1 MGHKVF
7 VSYKYADN
15 KVAMLKHKYNTTD
28 RDYVDVLEVLIGSNN
43 IYKGEQNDEDLSHL
57 KEDTIWD
64 KLKDRIYD
72 SSVTVVLISKGM
84 RKSHWDKFQWIPW
97 EIRYSL
103 CEYAKDKR
111 TIHTNG
117 LIAVVLPD
125 ENNSYDWMIEAK
137 HCCVAGCNSIRTD
150 LMFNILAC
158 NMFNRYDLE
167 ERPCTA
173 GEKVYSAIDSYL
185 MILRWSDFVS
195 NIDTMNLY
203 IELAYNRVQKK
214 GEYDICTEI
223 NRR

>member
-15 KVAMLKHKYNTTD
+15 KVAMLKYKYFTTV

-84 RKSHWDKFQWIPW
+84 MTSHWDKFQWITW

-103 CEYAKDKR
+103 
-111 TIHTNG
+111 
-117 LIAVVLPD
+117 
-125 ENNSYDWMIEAK
+125 
-137 HCCVAGCNSIRTD
+137 
-150 LMFNILAC
+150 
-158 NMFNRYDLE
+158 
-167 ERPCTA
+167 
-173 GEKVYSAIDSYL
+173 
-185 MILRWSDFVS
+185 
-195 NIDTMNLY
+195 
-203 IELAYNRVQKK
+203 
-214 GEYDICTEI
+214 
-223 NRR
+223 

>member
-15 KVAMLKHKYNTTD
+15 KVAMLKHKYNTTA

-111 TIHTNG
+111 TSHTNG

-125 ENNSYDWMIEAK
+125 ENNSYD
-137 HCCVAGCNSIRTD
+137 
-150 LMFNILAC
+150 
-158 NMFNRYDLE
+158 
-167 ERPCTA
+167 
-173 GEKVYSAIDSYL
+173 
-185 MILRWSDFVS
+185 
-195 NIDTMNLY
+195 
-203 IELAYNRVQKK
+203 
-214 GEYDICTEI
+214 
-223 NRR
+223 